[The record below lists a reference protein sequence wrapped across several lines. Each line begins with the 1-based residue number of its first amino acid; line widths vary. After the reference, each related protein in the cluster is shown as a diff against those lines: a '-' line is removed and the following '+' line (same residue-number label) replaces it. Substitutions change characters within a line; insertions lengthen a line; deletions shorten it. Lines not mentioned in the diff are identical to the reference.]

1 MLEASPQAIDWEF
14 LQAEALH
21 GAEQPAVIL
30 VVDRLEINRRLL
42 RSWLRTEGHR
52 ILETPSA
59 TEALQILE
67 QTKVDLVILDLMM
80 PETSGLDFC
89 RRMKANRKTHLLPV
103 LMVTSVQGVENEVAG
118 IAAGADAFLTRP
130 LHPSVVRTRIAS
142 MLRRKAATDSLEE
155 AESVLFALAQM
166 LEQRDSAMSG
176 HCERLD
182 AISMTLGTA
191 LNLSRSQ
198 LLSLHRG
205 AYLHDIG
212 KGSIPDAVLF
222 KPGPLTKQENAIMR
236 LHPLRG
242 EEICRHVK
250 SLAPVLPIIRN
261 HHERWDGS
269 GYPDGLAGE
278 QIPLLARVLQVADI
292 FDALT
297 SPRPYKRAVSRTK
310 ALDILEREARRGWR
324 EPELVRLFRE
334 LSEHSLCTV
343 EEGSLLPSTPAESI
357 RQSLENMRAAV
368 LTE

>member
-1 MLEASPQAIDWEF
+1 MLEDFPRGIDWGV
-14 LQAEALH
+14 LQAETLH

-30 VVDRLEINRRLL
+30 IVDRLEINRRLL
-42 RSWLRTEGHR
+42 RGWLKAEGHG
-52 ILETPSA
+52 ILETASA
-59 TEALQILE
+59 TEALEILE
-67 QTKVDLVILDLMM
+67 RAKVDLVILDLMM
-80 PETSGLDFC
+80 PEMSGLDFC
-89 RRMKANRKTHLLPV
+89 RRMKADRKTHLVPV
-103 LMVTSVQGVENEVAG
+103 LMVAGIQGVENEVAG

-142 MLRRKAATDSLEE
+142 MLQRKAATDSLEE

-166 LEQRDSAMSG
+166 LEQRDSAMSR

-182 AISMTLGTA
+182 AVSTMLGTTLG
-191 LNLSRSQ
+191 LSRAQ

-212 KGSIPDAVLF
+212 KVSTPDAILF
-222 KPGPLTKQENAIMR
+222 KPGPLTKQETAIMR
-236 LHPLRG
+236 LHPIRG

-250 SLAPVLPIIRN
+250 SLAPVLPIIRS

-278 QIPLLARVLQVADI
+278 ETPLLARVLQVADI

-297 SPRPYKRAVSRTK
+297 SPRPYKRAVPRAK

-324 EPELVRLFRE
+324 DAELVRLFRE
-334 LSEHSLCTV
+334 LCERSLCAI
-343 EEGSLLPSTPAESI
+343 EEGTLLPSTPAESI
-357 RQSLENMRAAV
+357 RQSLEHMRAAV
-368 LTE
+368 LRE